1 MLLVAEVPLKISALA
16 PVPCPSK
23 LSQISPAAEV
33 SRAVCADDPPSPA
46 SVRDPKESE
55 LTVASDCQTV
65 SLLDQL
71 YLHHLGLRQR

>member
-1 MLLVAEVPLKISALA
+1 MLALVAEVPLKISALA
-16 PVPCPSK
+16 PVACPSK

-55 LTVASDCQTV
+55 LTATE
-65 SLLDQL
+65 
-71 YLHHLGLRQR
+71 